1 MIKNPGVRGGDL
13 SGLRPLTVALV
24 LVCCASVEAPA
35 CPGTYAESTIIFDD
49 IPTSLD
55 APVVVEVT
63 INDISRITDPSGMAL
78 AVMHA
83 RIDKVIKGGPIDD
96 KTLKIITAVTSCTK
110 GFGAGSH
117 GIVAGTLRNDAQGV
131 PELVAVQ
138 ESRAQRSARKIREER
153 K

>member
-1 MIKNPGVRGGDL
+1 MIKNPGVRGRDL
-13 SGLRPLTVALV
+13 SALRPLTVALV
-24 LVCCASVEAPA
+24 LGCFASAEAPA

-55 APVVVEVT
+55 APVVVEAT

-117 GIVAGTLRNDAQGV
+117 GIVAGTLQRDTQGMG
-131 PELVAVQ
+131 ELVAIQ
-138 ESRAQRSARKIREER
+138 ESNVQRAVRKSREQG